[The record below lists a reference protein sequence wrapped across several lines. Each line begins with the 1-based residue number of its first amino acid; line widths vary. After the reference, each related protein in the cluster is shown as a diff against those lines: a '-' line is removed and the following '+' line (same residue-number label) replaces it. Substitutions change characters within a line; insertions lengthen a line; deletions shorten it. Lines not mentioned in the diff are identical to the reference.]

1 MEFLEGNSGGGIP
14 SHRHF
19 FNLRVAYFVSGNPSL
34 IIFKGHFAFLIGR
47 TQLRILLT
55 AATFAIALTATP
67 AQARAGYA
75 ACVAIQPSKNRL
87 LWTNPV
93 AAEDSSM
100 ATLAAKFAATLR
112 DKSYASDPELSEYCK
127 FFMQQKDA
135 MEFIMSIRQNH
146 NGPVGPGVPFSG

>member
-1 MEFLEGNSGGGIP
+1 MEFLDGNSGGGTP

-19 FNLRVAYFVSGNPSL
+19 FTLRVAYFLSGNPSP

-47 TQLRILLT
+47 TQMRILLT
-55 AATFAIALTATP
+55 AATVAIALTATP
-67 AQARAGYA
+67 AQARSGYA

-127 FFMQQKDA
+127 FFVQQKDA
-135 MEFIMSIRQNH
+135 MEFIMSIRRNH